1 MFVVVTYD
9 VAASRTAIF
18 RKLLIRYLT
27 HEQNSVFAG
36 KLTDSSWRKLK
47 ADISKR
53 AVPDDRI
60 MVFRTQNRHNMD
72 ALILSKASGNGALT
86 EKSILHHEMGAL
98 IL

>member
-9 VAASRTAIF
+9 VAANRTEVF
-18 RKLLIRYLT
+18 RKLLVRYLT

-36 KLTDSSWRKLK
+36 KLTESSWRKLK

-53 AVPDDRI
+53 AVPEDRI
-60 MVFRTQNRHNMD
+60 LVFRAENRHNMD
-72 ALILSKASGNGALT
+72 ALVLSKSAGNGALM
-86 EKSILHHEMGAL
+86 EDSILHHETSAL